1 MPGKSPRKEE
11 PRKLPGLEEIREILD
26 LLNEQGISEFEM
38 EKDGFRVR
46 IKRGVPVESAPIT
59 EARTE
64 SPHSAQATVPPH
76 PAEVAADLPVT
87 ATSEAASEA
96 REGLHV
102 IKSPIV
108 GTFFAAPGPE
118 APPFVKIGDV
128 IQKGHVLCIIEAMKL
143 MNEIEAEVSGEIAEI
158 YVQNGQPVE
167 YGQSLFG
174 VIPSGAG

>member
-11 PRKLPGLEEIREILD
+11 PRKFPGLEEIREILD

-46 IKRGVPVESAPIT
+46 IKRGALVESAPAP
-59 EARTE
+59 EAQPE
-64 SPHSAQATVPPH
+64 HPHQTPAAAPPR
-76 PAEVAADLPVT
+76 PADVAADLSAT
-87 ATSEAASEA
+87 ATPEPASET

-108 GTFFAAPGPE
+108 GTFYSAPGPE

-143 MNEIEAEVSGEIAEI
+143 MNEIEAEVNGEIAEI